1 MKKLVILAITLRL
14 LVAALIFHPD
24 IKTFNFQASFLRH
37 GVFNIYSYLIDNKE
51 ALPLKE
57 NFVYFPLTY
66 LTLGAYQA
74 VVAPLMGSGFDSW
87 LSNADSFGVVTSP
100 NIFKYLIILKL
111 PYLILDIVVA
121 FILLKYFDDE
131 ATQPNGRG
139 VFSRASSEI
148 SMKRDKKIG
157 KKAFTLWLFNPFTI
171 FIIYAFGNVD
181 IFPVILVLLSL
192 LFIKKDKKSLAALML
207 GLAAGFKIYPLLFVP
222 FLCLSGES
230 LKEKIKLAVIP
241 FGVFGAVS
249 LPFLSSAFL
258 ESTLIS
264 GLTTRLFNPGIGV
277 GFGESI
283 IVGLML
289 LSALFFYC
297 LLVDK
302 KPNMFNYFLATL
314 LIIFAFSHFHVAW
327 LLWIAPFLVIVAVR
341 EQKLSGIIFL
351 LSIAAVLIPLLY
363 QDRSMSISLFR
374 IYSTWFDLL
383 PTPFTAIQKFFDPYN
398 LQSILH
404 SLFAGGAGILVY
416 KLFRE
421 NG

>member
-1 MKKLVILAITLRL
+1 MKKLIILAIALRL
-14 LVAALIFHPD
+14 LVASFIFHPD
-24 IKTFNFQASFLRH
+24 IKTFNFQASHLRH
-37 GVFNIYSYLIDNKE
+37 GVFNVYSYLIDNKE
-51 ALPLKE
+51 NLPLKE

-66 LTLGAYQA
+66 LTLGGYQA
-74 VVAPLMGSGFDSW
+74 IIAPIMGPGFDSW
-87 LSNADSFGVVTSP
+87 LSNADSFGVVTNP
-100 NIFKYLIILKL
+100 NIFKYLFALKL
-111 PYLILDIVVA
+111 PYLILDVVIA
-121 FILLKYFDDE
+121 FVLLAYFKNKDL
-131 ATQPNGRG
+131 
-139 VFSRASSEI
+139 
-148 SMKRDKKIG
+148 G
-157 KKAFTLWLFNPFTI
+157 KKAFTIWLFNPFTI

-181 IFPVILVLLSL
+181 IFPVTLVLLSL

-222 FLCLSGES
+222 FLFASGKS
-230 LKEKIKLAVIP
+230 LNEKIKLSIIP
-241 FGVFGAVS
+241 FGIFGAIS
-249 LPFLSSAFL
+249 LPFLSPAFL

-297 LLVDK
+297 LLIDK
-302 KPNMFNYFLATL
+302 KPNMFNYFLTTL

-327 LLWIAPFLVIVAVR
+327 LLWIAPFAVILAVKVP
-341 EQKLSGIIFL
+341 KLSGTIFM
-351 LSIAAVLIPLLY
+351 LSVIAILIPIFY

-383 PTPFTAIQKFFDPYN
+383 PTPFTAIQKFFDPYS

-416 KLFRE
+416 KLFKT
-421 NG
+421 

>member
-1 MKKLVILAITLRL
+1 MKKLIALAIVLRL
-14 LVAALIFHPD
+14 LVAAFIFHPD

-37 GVFNIYSYLIDNKE
+37 GVFNIYSYLVDNKE
-51 ALPLKE
+51 NLSLKE

-66 LTLGAYQA
+66 LTLGAYQT
-74 VVAPLMGSGFDSW
+74 VIAPIMGSNFDSW
-87 LSNADSFGVVTSP
+87 LSNADSFGMVTDS
-100 NIFKYLIILKL
+100 NIFKYLLVLKL
-111 PYLILDIVVA
+111 PYLILDIVIA
-121 FILLKYFDDE
+121 YILLNYFE
-131 ATQPNGRG
+131 NK
-139 VFSRASSEI
+139 SH
-148 SMKRDKKIG
+148 G

-181 IFPVILVLLSL
+181 IFPVVLVLLSL

-222 FLCLSGES
+222 FLFISGKSWKER
-230 LKEKIKLAVIP
+230 LKLTAIP
-241 FGVFGAVS
+241 FGVFGAIS
-249 LPFLSSAFL
+249 LPFLSPAFL

-264 GLTTRLFNPGIGV
+264 GLTTRLFNPGINV

-289 LSALFFYC
+289 LSALFFYG
-297 LLVDK
+297 LLIDK
-302 KPNMFNYFLATL
+302 KPNMFNYFLTTL

-327 LLWIAPFLVIVAVR
+327 LLWVAPFVIILAV
-341 EQKLSGIIFL
+341 EEPKLAGVIFM
-351 LSIAAVLIPLLY
+351 LSIAAILIPVFY

-383 PTPFTAIQKFFDPYN
+383 PTPFTAIQKFFDPFS

-416 KLFRE
+416 KVFRDNKLE
-421 NG
+421 Q

>member
-1 MKKLVILAITLRL
+1 MKKLIVTAIILRL
-14 LVAALIFHPD
+14 LVLMFIFHPD

-51 ALPLKE
+51 TLPLKE

-66 LTLGAYQA
+66 LTLGSYQA
-74 VVAPLMGSGFDSW
+74 VVAPLMGNDFDSW
-87 LSNADSFGVVTSP
+87 LSNADSFGIVTDS
-100 NIFKYLIILKL
+100 NIFKYMLALKL
-111 PYLILDIVVA
+111 PYLVLDMVVA
-121 FILLKYFDDE
+121 FMLLKYFE
-131 ATQPNGRG
+131 
-139 VFSRASSEI
+139 
-148 SMKRDKKIG
+148 DKKVG
-157 KKAFTLWLFNPFTI
+157 KRAFIFWLFNPFTI
-171 FIIYAFGNVD
+171 FIIYAFANVD
-181 IFPVILVLLSL
+181 IYPVVLVLSSIL
-192 LFIKKDKKSLAALML
+192 LMKKGKSGFAALML

-222 FLCLSGES
+222 FLFVSGKS
-230 LKEKIKLAVIP
+230 LKEKLKLATIP
-241 FGVFGAVS
+241 FGIFVAVS

-264 GLTTRLFNPGIGV
+264 GLTTRLFNPGINV

-289 LSALFFYC
+289 LSALFFYS

-302 KPNMFNYFLATL
+302 KPNMFNYFLTTL
-314 LIIFAFSHFHVAW
+314 LVIFAFSHFHVAW
-327 LLWIAPFLVIVAVR
+327 LLWIAPFLVIVAAK
-341 EQKLSGIIFL
+341 ESKLSGIVFM
-351 LSIAAVLIPLLY
+351 LSIAAILIPLLY

-383 PTPFTAIQKFFDPYN
+383 PTPFTAIQKFFDPYS

-421 NG
+421 NSLEKK